1 MGPMTIRVLARAAL
15 GAASLLIGGAGA
27 DRTVVTCTN
36 PSSGATWTIAVDFA
50 HRLVDSFP
58 ADITARRIVW
68 QDTLHGGIYELERRS
83 GALTVRFPSS
93 TGGYFLHDRCDAV
106 P

>member
-1 MGPMTIRVLARAAL
+1 MTRATIRVLVAAT
-15 GAASLLIGGAGA
+15 SLLAGGAGE
-27 DRTVVTCTN
+27 RTVVTCTN
-36 PSSGATWTIAVDFA
+36 PSSGATWTIGVDFA
-50 HRLVDSFP
+50 RRLVDSFP
-58 ADITARRIVW
+58 AEITDRRIAW
-68 QDTLHGGIYELERRS
+68 RDTLHGGIYELERRS